1 MRISFHSILNSF
13 YLIAAV
19 VLLASCAS
27 NAVKPLPDDVR
38 TGKVN
43 ARSYFF
49 EEAGKDMGYSLY
61 VPSSYDGSTETPLVV
76 LLHGLTSNP
85 DAVINYQGLTK
96 QAEKHGMIVVAP
108 FGYNEGGWY
117 GSRGYGKDF
126 GMKTANMFTEGAPEN
141 LGELSELD
149 VLNVMEIVREQF
161 VIDDDRTSLMGHSMG
176 GAGTLHLGIKYSD
189 QWAALAQMSPAV
201 FGGPTGSLDRIKN
214 VPILTV
220 QGDKDELVP
229 VAMVREL
236 VKSFEGASLTS
247 KYIEIPDGDH
257 VRVIARN
264 PALMADVFDFLAAQ
278 SR

>member
-1 MRISFHSILNSF
+1 MNISLRSF
-13 YLIAAV
+13 KKSVFLAAMAL
-19 VLLASCAS
+19 LLASCAS
-27 NAVKPLPDDVR
+27 NSVKPLPTDVSS
-38 TGKVN
+38 GEVN
-43 ARSYFF
+43 ARTYFF
-49 EEAGKDMGYSLY
+49 EEAGKDMSYALY
-61 VPSSYDGSTETPLVV
+61 VPSTYDGSSETPLVV

-85 DAVINYQGLTK
+85 DAVIGYEGLTE

-117 GSRGYGKDF
+117 GSRGHGNDF

-149 VLNVMEIVREQF
+149 VLNVMEIIREEF
-161 VIDDDRTSLMGHSMG
+161 AIDNDRTYLMGHSMG
-176 GAGTLHLGIKYSD
+176 GAGTLYLGIKYSD

-201 FGGPTGSLDRIKN
+201 FGGPRGSLDNIKN

-236 VKSFEGASLTS
+236 MTSFDGAGLTS

-264 PALMADVFDFLAAQ
+264 PELMAEVFNFLAGH

>member
-1 MRISFHSILNSF
+1 MGISLRYIRNVF
-13 YLIAAV
+13 YFTTVA
-19 VLLASCAS
+19 LLLTSCAGNS
-27 NAVKPLPDDVR
+27 VKPLPADVR
-38 TGKVN
+38 SGEVN
-43 ARSYFF
+43 TRSYFF
-49 EEAGKDMGYSLY
+49 KEAGKNMSYALY
-61 VPSSYDGSTETPLVV
+61 VPASYDGSRETPLVV

-85 DAVINYQGLTK
+85 TAVMGYQGLTE

-117 GSRGYGKDF
+117 GSRGHGNDF
-126 GMKTANMFTEGAPEN
+126 GMEAANMFTKGAPDN

-149 VLNVMEIVREQF
+149 VLNVMEIVRDEF
-161 VIDDDRTSLMGHSMG
+161 TIDNDRTYLVGHSMG
-176 GAGTLHLGIKYSD
+176 GAGTLYLGIKYSD

-201 FGGPTGSLDRIKN
+201 FGGPRGSLDNIKK
-214 VPILTV
+214 VPILTI
-220 QGDKDELVP
+220 QGEKDELVP

-236 VKSFEGASLTS
+236 MTTFDTAGLTS

-264 PALMADVFDFLAAQ
+264 PDLMAEVFNFLAAH

>member
-1 MRISFHSILNSF
+1 MDVSLRVFRKTF
-13 YLIAAV
+13 YVAAV
-19 VLLASCAS
+19 ALLLASCAS
-27 NAVKPLPDDVR
+27 NSVKPLPAEVR
-38 TGKVN
+38 AGEVN
-43 ARSYFF
+43 ARTYFF
-49 EEAGKDMGYSLY
+49 EEAGQDMAYALY
-61 VPSSYDGSTETPLVV
+61 VPSTYDGSSEAPLLV

-85 DAVINYQGLTK
+85 NAVIGYQGLTE

-117 GSRGYGKDF
+117 GSRGPGKDF
-126 GMKTANMFTEGAPEN
+126 GMKTANMFTEGAPDN

-149 VLNVMEIVREQF
+149 VLNVMEIVREEF
-161 VIDDDRTSLMGHSMG
+161 AIDDDRTYLMGHSMG
-176 GAGTLHLGIKYSD
+176 GAGTLYLGIKYSD

-201 FGGPTGSLDRIKN
+201 FGGPRGSLDKIKN

-236 VKSFEGASLTS
+236 VASFDGAGLTS

-264 PALMADVFDFLAAQ
+264 PDLMAEVFGFLAAH